1 MSNAEPIAT
10 QEPDLSVLD
19 FTQEQL
25 SHLLGAGEGLDKK
38 QFKRVYMDADHE
50 MTHNTVLKFLGLC
63 PEGHRD
69 ITGVMRPGA
78 SSQDN
83 FDAAILYVSDPALAL
98 LHEIQTRAGQVSF
111 CYKDHLGN
119 DIAQHRGHP
128 LFPWDK
134 EDLADPKKNLQKR
147 GRKSK

>member
-1 MSNAEPIAT
+1 MSTTETKGDP
-10 QEPDLSVLD
+10 SVLE

-25 SHLLGAGEGLDKK
+25 AHILGDGAEYPKK
-38 QFKRVYMDADHE
+38 DMCRVYFDADDE
-50 MTHNTVLKFLGLC
+50 MAHNTVLKFLGLC

-78 SSQDN
+78 GAQDN
-83 FDAAILYVSDPALAL
+83 FDAAILYLSDPAMAL
-98 LHEIQTRAGQVSF
+98 LDQIQTRAGQVSF
-111 CYKDHLGN
+111 CFHDLEGN
-119 DIAQHRGHP
+119 SLRQKRGHK